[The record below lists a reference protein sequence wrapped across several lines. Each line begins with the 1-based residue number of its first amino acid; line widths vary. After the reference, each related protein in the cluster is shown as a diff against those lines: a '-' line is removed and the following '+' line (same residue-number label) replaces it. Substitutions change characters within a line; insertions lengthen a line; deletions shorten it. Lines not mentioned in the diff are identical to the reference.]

1 MLPTRKRLS
10 LFKLTCL
17 MGMSLIVLLSGCESG
32 TDAISELGSEGKE
45 NVITEQPK
53 IGQGA
58 PARQKRFA
66 FLM

>member
-1 MLPTRKRLS
+1 
-10 LFKLTCL
+10 